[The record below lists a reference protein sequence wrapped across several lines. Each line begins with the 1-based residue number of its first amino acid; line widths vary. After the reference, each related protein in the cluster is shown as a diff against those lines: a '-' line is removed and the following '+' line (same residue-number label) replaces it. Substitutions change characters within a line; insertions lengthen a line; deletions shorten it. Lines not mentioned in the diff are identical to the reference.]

1 MDYLF
6 SSSPASK
13 GNRLDRYTRWTTNF
27 VVGDCNRFAYQAAQ
41 LFSHP
46 YFPYYYNPLL
56 IIGSN
61 GSGKSH
67 LLGDIYKRFCRTM
80 KSHRMKVNYITGLN
94 FSREYVNAIRKN
106 ALDLLRK
113 KYMECDVLL
122 LDDIHTLAAKKAS
135 QYEFAYLFDTLNERG
150 KKVCITTAYPL
161 KSNKDWDERLISRL
175 KNGLNV
181 RLTPADYQIRLD
193 ILKLLQMQHRC
204 KIESSILELIAR
216 RVDTN
221 LHDLIETAEK
231 TFAYTHPSRN
241 IVEKMIQDVINPV
254 RKSINSN
261 DSKVTVLNYN
271 IMNLSNGAN

>member
-1 MDYLF
+1 MDYL
-6 SSSPASK
+6 SSSFPASK
-13 GNRLDRYTRWTTNF
+13 GNWLDRYARRATNF

-56 IIGSN
+56 IIGSA

-67 LLGDIYKRFCRTM
+67 LLGDIYKRFYRTM
-80 KSHRMKVNYITGLN
+80 KSHRMKLNYSTGLN

-113 KYMECDVLL
+113 KYMDCDVLL
-122 LDDIHTLAAKKAS
+122 LDDIHTLTAKKAS
-135 QYEFAYLFDTLNERG
+135 QHEFAYLFDALNENG

-193 ILKLLQMQHRC
+193 ILKLMQMQHHGRVD
-204 KIESSILELIAR
+204 SSILELIAR

-221 LHDLIETAEK
+221 LHDLIEAAEK
-231 TFAYTHPSRN
+231 TFVYNHPSQN
-241 IVEKMIQDVINPV
+241 IVEKMIKDVTN
-254 RKSINSN
+254 
-261 DSKVTVLNYN
+261 
-271 IMNLSNGAN
+271 